1 MTLIIVTALKVA
13 VLFGMYFLWLF
24 SICME
29 QTVSTTQAYT
39 DAVYRL
45 LGVDD

>member
-24 SICME
+24 LICIE
-29 QTVSTTQAYT
+29 QTVSTTQAS
-39 DAVYRL
+39 DAGYRL